1 MCYNETKGGDIMY
14 GMTAVLA
21 IFMFIILCVSGLGI
35 WIQNNKRVP
44 EKQPL
49 QKGTLTKKLYRNYTT
64 KVV

>member
-1 MCYNETKGGDIMY
+1 MY

>member
-1 MCYNETKGGDIMY
+1 MY

-21 IFMFIILCVSGLGI
+21 IFMLAILCLSGLGI
-35 WIQNNKRVP
+35 WIQTNKRVP

-49 QKGTLTKKLYRNYTT
+49 HKGTLTKKSYRNYTT